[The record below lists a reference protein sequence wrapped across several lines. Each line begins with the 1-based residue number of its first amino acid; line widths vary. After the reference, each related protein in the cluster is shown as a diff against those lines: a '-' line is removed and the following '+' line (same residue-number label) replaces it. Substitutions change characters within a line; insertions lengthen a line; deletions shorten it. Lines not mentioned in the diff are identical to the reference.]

1 MAAFELPMSAEASVP
16 PASQG
21 IIQSLHEKGTPDTE
35 FKVSEVDVDIV
46 LDAEAYVSG
55 PAVK

>member
-1 MAAFELPMSAEASVP
+1 MSAEASVP
-16 PASQG
+16 PASQW